1 MDNANDNCSYLEC
14 FSKPPTLVSYSLS
27 CQNSSILIQSLQNE
41 RIMRTLKSALFVIT
55 LIASM
60 LSWQMSLAD
69 HHGADVSSLESL
81 IVGEHRSEANIVRN
95 GFRHP
100 IETLEF
106 FGLQPDSTV
115 IEILPSR
122 GWYTEI
128 IAPYVRD
135 QGKYYAAHF
144 SPNAT
149 ATFMPA
155 NLRNFEKKISDNP
168 GLYGRITV
176 RHLNPPHEV
185 VIAPPNSAD
194 MALTFRNVHNWI
206 MAGQEHEFF
215 AAFYA
220 ALKPG
225 GILGVVE
232 HRALPGSAME
242 VMETSGYVTEAYVK
256 EVAAAAGFEFVESS
270 EINANPNDP
279 TVHPAGVWTLPPNY
293 RLGDEDRAKY
303 AAIGES
309 DRMTLKFVKPA
320 N

>member
-1 MDNANDNCSYLEC
+1 MKSLKPLWFVLSFMGAVLAWQLNFADNNSADLATLE
-14 FSKPPTLVSYSLS
+14 
-27 CQNSSILIQSLQNE
+27 N
-41 RIMRTLKSALFVIT
+41 
-55 LIASM
+55 
-60 LSWQMSLAD
+60 
-69 HHGADVSSLESL
+69 L
-81 IVGEHRSEANIVRN
+81 IVGEHRSEANIARN
-95 GFRHP
+95 HYRHP
-100 IETLEF
+100 VETLNF
-106 FGLQPDSTV
+106 FGLQPDMTV

-149 ATFMPA
+149 TSYMPP
-155 NLRNFEKKISDNP
+155 NLRNFEEKISNDPN
-168 GLYGRITV
+168 LYGRITV

-232 HRALPGSAME
+232 HRALADAGMD

-270 EINANPNDP
+270 EINANPEDP

-293 RLGDEDRAKY
+293 RLEEEDRAKY

-309 DRMTLKFVKPA
+309 DRMTLKFIKPQS
-320 N
+320 